1 MLNKKGF
8 TQHHKNGAGFTLIEL
23 LVATGVM
30 AVLMGISLVSYQGS
44 KKAARDGKRKADLE
58 QIRSALEIYR
68 TDCKTYPTSGNFA
81 ALQSELESATNP
93 NCTGNSYMSEV
104 PSDPLSPT
112 YSYSYVYGAS
122 PNLYYLCTYLE
133 TSAAA
138 STNCGTGCVAT
149 CNYETKNP

>member
-30 AVLMGISLVSYQGS
+30 AVLMAISLVSYQGS

-68 TDCKTYPTSGNFA
+68 TDCKTYP
-81 ALQSELESATNP
+81 ATGSVVWGQPLAGAGACVNNTYMEKIP
-93 NCTGNSYMSEV
+93 ADPGSNSYYYNRSG
-104 PSDPLSPT
+104 SN
-112 YSYSYVYGAS
+112 SYVLCAS
-122 PNLYYLCTYLE
+122 LE
-133 TSAAA
+133 TSTEGLKPDCG
-138 STNCGTGCVAT
+138 SNCVGI
-149 CNYETKNP
+149 CNYKVINP

>member
-8 TQHHKNGAGFTLIEL
+8 TQHHKNGAGFTLIEV

-68 TDCKTYPTSGNFA
+68 TDCKTYP
-81 ALQSELESATNP
+81 ATGSVVWGQPLAGAGVCVNNTYMEKIP
-93 NCTGNSYMSEV
+93 ADPGSNSYYYNRSG
-104 PSDPLSPT
+104 SN
-112 YSYSYVYGAS
+112 SYVLCAS
-122 PNLYYLCTYLE
+122 LE
-133 TSAAA
+133 TSTEGLKPDCG
-138 STNCGTGCVAT
+138 SNCVGI
-149 CNYETKNP
+149 CNYKVINP

>member
-44 KKAARDGKRKADLE
+44 KKAARDGKRKADIE

-68 TDCKTYPTSGNFA
+68 TDCKTYPTSGNFT
-81 ALQSELESATNP
+81 ALQGELVSATNA
-93 NCTGNSYMSEV
+93 NCSGNSYMSQV
-104 PSDPLSPT
+104 PGDPQSPT
-112 YSYSYVYGAS
+112 YSYAYVFSS
-122 PNLYYLCTYLE
+122 PNLYYLCAYLE
-133 TSAAA
+133 TGAAA
-138 STNCGTGCVAT
+138 STNCAAGCVAT

>member
-44 KKAARDGKRKADLE
+44 KKAARDGKRKADIE

-68 TDCKTYPTSGNFA
+68 TDCKTYPTSGNFT
-81 ALQSELESATNP
+81 ALQGELVAGVCVNNTYMEKIPADPGS
-93 NCTGNSYMSEV
+93 NSYYYNRSG
-104 PSDPLSPT
+104 SN
-112 YSYSYVYGAS
+112 SYVLCAS
-122 PNLYYLCTYLE
+122 LE
-133 TSAAA
+133 TSTEGLKPDCG
-138 STNCGTGCVAT
+138 SNCVGI
-149 CNYETKNP
+149 CNYKVINP

>member
-44 KKAARDGKRKADLE
+44 KKAARDGKRKADIE

-68 TDCKTYPTSGNFA
+68 TDCKTYPASITWGSSLMG
-81 ALQSELESATNP
+81 TNP
-93 NCTGNSYMSEV
+93 SGSCSVADTYMEKIPADPGSNSYYYNKGSG
-104 PSDPLSPT
+104 SN
-112 YSYSYVYGAS
+112 SYTLCAS
-122 PNLYYLCTYLE
+122 LE
-133 TSAAA
+133 TGTAVAEPD
-138 STNCGTGCVAT
+138 CGSCVGT
-149 CNYETKNP
+149 CNYKVINP